1 MGRRRSRE
9 FKKNSDIIDIE
20 EARKQR
26 QERRKRQETEERFAG
41 NKGGRIS
48 RRKRFRFL
56 YAVIILAVAVI
67 LGLSVYNIISLNVE
81 KRVILNE
88 QHELQKKK
96 DALKKELSELN
107 SPEYIR
113 QQAREQLKL
122 IMPGEKLFIMS
133 KDKDKQE

>member
-1 MGRRRSRE
+1 M
-9 FKKNSDIIDIE
+9 
-20 EARKQR
+20 
-26 QERRKRQETEERFAG
+26 
-41 NKGGRIS
+41 
-48 RRKRFRFL
+48 
-56 YAVIILAVAVI
+56 IILVIAVI
-67 LGLSVYNIISLNVE
+67 LGLSVYNIISLNIE

-96 DALKKELSELN
+96 DALKKELGELN